1 MLNIYY
7 GEMPQAIYNTP
18 IYFNNVY
25 LDQWLDDELN
35 QKMIRSVDKG
45 EVLGHNAVETKALGI
60 IPPTKL
66 SGGVKTLML
75 IHHMPDK
82 VFNASNCGDNC
93 ARWILEIARR
103 QDITINLRHIMDF
116 GNRKLKVRVL
126 NNGAMVDNMGDLAE
140 IAARYV

>member
-35 QKMIRSVDKG
+35 QRMIRSVDKG

>member
-35 QKMIRSVDKG
+35 QRMIRSVDKG

-126 NNGAMVDNMGDLAE
+126 NNGALVDNMGDLAE

>member
-25 LDQWLDDELN
+25 LDQWLDDELD
-35 QKMIRSVDKG
+35 QRMIRSVDKG